1 MVILDHATSSVVL
14 VIRGT
19 FSFKDVIMDVVC
31 EDEEFLDG
39 YAHGGFLQGSRMILN
54 KCARFLEQ
62 SLRENFGYNL
72 VICGHSMGG
81 SVGIM
86 ITMELLRYRDPS
98 YECVHLT
105 L

>member
-19 FSFKDVIMDVVC
+19 FSFRDVIMDVVC
-31 EDEEFLDG
+31 EDAELLDG
-39 YAHGGFLQGSRMILN
+39 FAHGGFLQGSRMVLN
-54 KCARFLEQ
+54 KCGHILEQ
-62 SLRENFGYNL
+62 SLRDNFGYNL

-86 ITMELLRYRDPS
+86 ITMELLRYKES
-98 YECVHLT
+98 YNIYLT
-105 L
+105 